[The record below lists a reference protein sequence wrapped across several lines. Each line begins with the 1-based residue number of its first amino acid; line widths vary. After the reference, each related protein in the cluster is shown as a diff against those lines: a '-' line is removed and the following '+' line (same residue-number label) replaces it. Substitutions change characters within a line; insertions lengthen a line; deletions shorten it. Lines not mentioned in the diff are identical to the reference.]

1 MTNGPCPP
9 VNPHVFK
16 VKVSDVRNSRYQ
28 NLYSECFCQGHTEN
42 KKGVPVLKHEQCRKQ
57 RPRLKAYLLV
67 CAVSAHVSMDE
78 MPSSSIPL
86 YAVVFLCLLD
96 VLKNRSNNTTGRLV
110 A

>member
-42 KKGVPVLKHEQCRKQ
+42 KKEVPVLKHEQCRKQ

-67 CAVSAHVSMDE
+67 CAVSVCSCFH
-78 MPSSSIPL
+78 
-86 YAVVFLCLLD
+86 
-96 VLKNRSNNTTGRLV
+96 G
-110 A
+110 